1 MVTEARVPDR
11 LPAGLLSNPEM
22 ITACRRRDFAA
33 VFRLL
38 KLAGIYP
45 SLIARACDMTPSR
58 VGEVL
63 SGKRRIEKIDLIERI
78 ADGLHIPG
86 RLLGL
91 APRAWEQEEPVAQ
104 PRPRP
109 PEPSAD
115 GRRPTAPIDPELL
128 VSHLRAAMPSHY
140 RAANLLG
147 SRHALDA
154 VTQHVHLLDRLQ
166 QATGG
171 RARDDLLT
179 IGTRTAE
186 FLGWLNQDLGDFD
199 QALFWSDRAMEWAQ
213 EAGDDVM
220 AAYVLFRKSNQATAQ
235 RNAQKAVSLA
245 RAAQRSVGATH
256 RIRALAAQQEA
267 QGHAMMGNPRF
278 AQAKFD
284 EAHDIAATPDVSHT
298 DDALDLAYCTPTYI
312 EMQRANCLIELG
324 DPHTAV
330 GMFEAEL
337 RALPPIY
344 RNDQGVYLSRLA
356 RAYAVSGEPE
366 QAAAAADRALSIAI
380 DTESA
385 RAMAELSAADKAL
398 QRWSTVAE
406 VATFTG
412 RLKLMYGTAPSRPL
426 TARWER
432 LGSWT
437 H

>member
-11 LPAGLLSNPEM
+11 LPASLLSNPEM

-91 APRAWEQEEPVAQ
+91 ASRSWELEAPVQ
-104 PRPRP
+104 QHRHRSPKP
-109 PEPSAD
+109 AD
-115 GRRPTAPIDPELL
+115 GGQGSAPIDPELF
-128 VSHLRAAMPSHY
+128 VNHLRGAMPGHY
-140 RAANLLG
+140 KAANLLG

-154 VTQHVHLLDRLQ
+154 VTRHLQLLDRLQ
-166 QATGG
+166 QAIGG
-171 RARDDLLT
+171 RDRDELLT

-199 QALFWSDRAMEWAQ
+199 RALFWSDRAMEWAQ

-267 QGHAMMGNPRF
+267 QGHALMGNPRF

-284 EAHDIAATPDVSHT
+284 EAHEIAAAPDDSHA

-330 GMFEAEL
+330 GMLEAEL
-337 RALPPIY
+337 QVLPPVY

-366 QAAAAADRALSIAI
+366 QAATAADRALSIAV

-385 RAMAELSAADKAL
+385 RAMSELTAAGKAL
-398 QRWSTVAE
+398 QRWSAVPE
-406 VATFTG
+406 VATFT
-412 RLKLMYGTAPSRPL
+412 RPL
-426 TARWER
+426 A
-432 LGSWT
+432 LMGSGSPLD

>member
-1 MVTEARVPDR
+1 MVAEARVPDR

-22 ITACRRRDFAA
+22 IAACLARDFPA

-38 KLAGIYP
+38 KSAGIYP

-58 VGEVL
+58 VGEVM

-78 ADGLHIPG
+78 ADGLRLPG
-86 RLLGL
+86 SMLGL
-91 APRAWEQEEPVAQ
+91 ASRPWEQEAPI
-104 PRPRP
+104 PRPRRCL

-115 GRRPTAPIDPELL
+115 RRSLNAPIDPELF
-128 VSHLRAAMPSHY
+128 VSHLRGAMPGHY
-140 RAANLLG
+140 KAANLLG
-147 SRHALDA
+147 SHHALDA
-154 VTQHVHLLDRLQ
+154 VTRHVQLLDRLQ
-166 QATGG
+166 QESGG
-171 RARDDLLT
+171 SARDELLT
-179 IGTRTAE
+179 IGARTAE
-186 FLGWLNQDLGDFD
+186 FLGWLNQDLGHFE
-199 QALFWSDRAMEWAQ
+199 QALYWSDRAMEWAQ

-284 EAHDIAATPDVSHT
+284 EAHEVAAAPDDSHA

-337 RALPPIY
+337 RVLPPVY

-385 RAMAELSAADKAL
+385 RAMSELSAAGKAL
-398 QRWSTVAE
+398 QRWSAVPE
-406 VATFTG
+406 VATFTS
-412 RLKLMYGTAPSRPL
+412 RLTLMSSGTPL
-426 TARWER
+426 DR
-432 LGSWT
+432 
-437 H
+437 

>member
-1 MVTEARVPDR
+1 MTDARVPDR
-11 LPAGLLSNPEM
+11 LPAGLLANPEM
-22 ITACRRRDFAA
+22 IAACRRRDFAA

-58 VGEVL
+58 VGEIM
-63 SGKRRIEKIDLIERI
+63 SGKRKIEKINLIERI

-86 RLLGL
+86 RMLGL
-91 APRAWEQEEPVAQ
+91 AAREWEQETPLSS
-104 PRPRP
+104 PRHPA
-109 PEPSAD
+109 PESSTT
-115 GRRPTAPIDPELL
+115 GQSLNSPIDPEFF
-128 VSHLRAAMPSHY
+128 VSHLRGVMPSHY

-154 VTQHVHLLDRLQ
+154 VTRHVQFLDRIQ
-166 QATGG
+166 QNAGG
-171 RARDDLLT
+171 RDRDELLI
-179 IGTRTAE
+179 IGARTAE
-186 FLGWLNQDLGDFD
+186 FLGWLNQDLGDFG
-199 QALFWSDRAMEWAQ
+199 QSLYWSDRAMEWAQ

-235 RNAQKAVSLA
+235 RSAQKAISLA
-245 RAAQRSVGATH
+245 RAAQRAVGATL

-267 QGHAMMGNPRF
+267 QGHTLMGNQRF

-284 EAHDIAATPDVSHT
+284 EAHELAAEPDDSHA

-324 DPHTAV
+324 DPRTAV
-330 GMFEAEL
+330 EMFEAEL
-337 RALPPIY
+337 QILPSIY

-385 RAMAELSAADKAL
+385 RAMSELSAAGKAL
-398 QRWSTVAE
+398 QRWRAVPE

-412 RLKLMYGTAPSRPL
+412 RLTLMHR
-426 TARWER
+426 
-432 LGSWT
+432 
-437 H
+437 

>member
-1 MVTEARVPDR
+1 MTEARVPDR
-11 LPAGLLSNPEM
+11 LPPGLISNPEM
-22 ITACRRRDFAA
+22 IAACRRRDFAA
-33 VFRLL
+33 IFRLL

-58 VGEVL
+58 VGEVMA
-63 SGKRRIEKIDLIERI
+63 GKPRIEKIDVIERI
-78 ADGLHIPG
+78 ADGLRIPG
-86 RLLGL
+86 HMLGL
-91 APRAWEQEEPVAQ
+91 ASREWEQEAPIARQ
-104 PRPRP
+104 AWPRSI
-109 PEPSAD
+109 EPSI
-115 GRRPTAPIDPELL
+115 GGQGLSAPIDPDFF
-128 VSHLRAAMPSHY
+128 VSHLRSLMPGHY
-140 RAANLLG
+140 KAANLLG

-154 VTQHVHLLDRLQ
+154 VTRHVQLLDRLQ
-166 QATGG
+166 ESVGG
-171 RARDDLLT
+171 RARDELLS
-179 IGTRTAE
+179 IGARTAE
-186 FLGWLNQDLGDFD
+186 FLGWLNQDLGDFG
-199 QALFWSDRAMEWAQ
+199 QALYWSDRAMEWAQ
-213 EAGDDVM
+213 ETGDNVM

-235 RNAQKAVSLA
+235 RNTQKAVSLA
-245 RAAQRSVGATH
+245 RAAQRSAGVTL

-267 QGHAMMGNPRF
+267 QGHALMGNLRF

-284 EAHDIAATPDVSHT
+284 EAHELAAEPDDSHA

-324 DPHTAV
+324 DPRTAV

-337 RALPPIY
+337 QSLPPIY

-398 QRWSTVAE
+398 QRWSTVTE

-412 RLKLMYGTAPSRPL
+412 RLKLMSGAAPPRPA
-426 TARWER
+426 T
-432 LGSWT
+432 S
-437 H
+437 

>member
-1 MVTEARVPDR
+1 MTEARVPDR
-11 LPAGLLSNPEM
+11 LPAALLSHPEM
-22 ITACRRRDFAA
+22 ITACRRRDFAS

-58 VGEVL
+58 VGEVI
-63 SGKRRIEKIDLIERI
+63 SGKRKIEKIDLIERI

-86 RLLGL
+86 RMLGL
-91 APRAWEQEEPVAQ
+91 SDRPWEQAGLVPQ
-104 PRPRP
+104 PRRRP
-109 PEPSAD
+109 PESSA
-115 GRRPTAPIDPELL
+115 GARGLNAPIDPELF
-128 VSHLRAAMPSHY
+128 VSHLRCAMPGHY
-140 RAANLLG
+140 KSANLLG

-154 VTQHVHLLDRLQ
+154 VTRHVQLLDRLQ
-166 QATGG
+166 QDAEG
-171 RARDDLLT
+171 RARDELLT
-179 IGTRTAE
+179 IGARTAE

-199 QALFWSDRAMEWAQ
+199 RALYWSDRAMEWAQ
-213 EAGDDVM
+213 EADDDVM

-235 RNAQKAVSLA
+235 RNGQKAVSLA

-267 QGHAMMGNPRF
+267 QGHALMGNPRF

-284 EAHDIAATPDVSHT
+284 EAHEVAASPDDSHA

-324 DPHTAV
+324 DPHRAV

-337 RALPPIY
+337 RVLPPIY

-366 QAAAAADRALSIAI
+366 QAAAAADRALSIAV

-385 RAMAELSAADKAL
+385 RAMSELSAAGRAL
-398 QRWSTVAE
+398 QRWSAVPE
-406 VATFTG
+406 VATFTS
-412 RLKLMYGTAPSRPL
+412 RLTLMSNGSPL
-426 TARWER
+426 DR
-432 LGSWT
+432 
-437 H
+437 

>member
-1 MVTEARVPDR
+1 MTEARVPDR
-11 LPAGLLSNPEM
+11 LPPGLLSSPEM
-22 ITACRRRDFAA
+22 ITACRRRDFAT

-58 VGEVL
+58 VGEVMA
-63 SGKRRIEKIDLIERI
+63 GKPKIEKIDLIERI

-86 RLLGL
+86 HMLGL
-91 APRAWEQEEPVAQ
+91 ASREWEQEAPA
-104 PRPRP
+104 PRLRHRA
-109 PEPSAD
+109 PEPFAGGQGLS
-115 GRRPTAPIDPELL
+115 APIDPEFF
-128 VSHLRAAMPSHY
+128 VSHLRGVMPGHY
-140 RAANLLG
+140 KAANLLG

-154 VTQHVHLLDRLQ
+154 VTRHVQLLDHLQ
-166 QATGG
+166 QNAGG
-171 RARDDLLT
+171 RARDKLLT
-179 IGTRTAE
+179 IGACTVE

-213 EAGDDVM
+213 ESGDDVM

-235 RNAQKAVSLA
+235 RSAQKAVSLA
-245 RAAQRSVGATH
+245 RAAQRSAGATL

-267 QGHAMMGNPRF
+267 QGHALMGNPRF

-284 EAHDIAATPDVSHT
+284 EAHELAAEPDDSHA

-324 DPHTAV
+324 DPRTAV
-330 GMFEAEL
+330 DMFEAEL
-337 RALPPIY
+337 QILPPIY

-366 QAAAAADRALSIAI
+366 QAAAAADRAPSIAI

-385 RAMAELSAADKAL
+385 RAMSELSAAGRAL
-398 QRWSTVAE
+398 QQWRAVPE

-412 RLKLMYGTAPSRPL
+412 RLTLMSSKEPSRPL
-426 TARWER
+426 MT
-432 LGSWT
+432 
-437 H
+437 

>member
-1 MVTEARVPDR
+1 MTDARVPDR

-22 ITACRRRDFAA
+22 IAACRRRDFAS

-58 VGEVL
+58 VGEIA
-63 SGKRRIEKIDLIERI
+63 SGKRRIEKIELIERI
-78 ADGLHIPG
+78 ADRLHIPG
-86 RLLGL
+86 HMLGL
-91 APRAWEQEEPVAQ
+91 AAREWEQETPLPSPGRRA
-104 PRPRP
+104 PA
-109 PEPSAD
+109 PSAD
-115 GRRPTAPIDPELL
+115 GRRLNSPIDPEFF
-128 VSHLRAAMPSHY
+128 VSHLRGVMPGHY

-154 VTQHVHLLDRLQ
+154 VTRHVQFLDRIQ
-166 QATGG
+166 QNTGG
-171 RARDDLLT
+171 RDRDELLV
-179 IGTRTAE
+179 IGARTAE

-199 QALFWSDRAMEWAQ
+199 QALYWSDRAMEWAQ

-220 AAYVLFRKSNQATAQ
+220 AAYVLFRKSNQATA
-235 RNAQKAVSLA
+235 RRDAQKAISLA
-245 RAAQRSVGATH
+245 RAAQRAAGATL

-267 QGHAMMGNPRF
+267 QGHTLMGNQRF

-284 EAHDIAATPDVSHT
+284 EAHELAAEPDDSHA

-324 DPHTAV
+324 DPRTAV

-337 RALPPIY
+337 QALPPIY

-366 QAAAAADRALSIAI
+366 QAATAADRALSIAL

-385 RAMAELSAADKAL
+385 RAISELSSAGAAL
-398 QRWSTVAE
+398 RRWSTVPE

-412 RLKLMYGTAPSRPL
+412 RLTLMIGGSPSRPL
-426 TARWER
+426 PT
-432 LGSWT
+432 
-437 H
+437 

>member
-1 MVTEARVPDR
+1 MVTDARLPDR
-11 LPAGLLSNPEM
+11 LPTGLLSNPEM
-22 ITACRRRDFAA
+22 IVACRRRDFAA

-58 VGEVL
+58 VGEVMA
-63 SGKRRIEKIDLIERI
+63 GKRKIEKIDLIERI
-78 ADGLHIPG
+78 ADGLHIPEHM
-86 RLLGL
+86 LGL
-91 APRAWEQEEPVAQ
+91 VSRDWEQEAPAPQV
-104 PRPRP
+104 RHRSF
-109 PEPSAD
+109 EPSAS
-115 GRRPTAPIDPELL
+115 GQGLSAPIDPEFF
-128 VSHLRAAMPSHY
+128 VSHLRGLMPGHY
-140 RAANLLG
+140 KAANLLG

-154 VTQHVHLLDRLQ
+154 VTRHVQLLDRLQ
-166 QATGG
+166 QNAGG
-171 RARDDLLT
+171 HARDELLT
-179 IGTRTAE
+179 IGARTAE
-186 FLGWLNQDLGDFD
+186 FLGWLNQDLGDFG

-213 EAGDDVM
+213 ETGDDVM

-235 RNAQKAVSLA
+235 RSTQKAVSLA
-245 RAAQRSVGATH
+245 RAAQRSVGATL

-267 QGHAMMGNPRF
+267 QGHALMGNPRF

-284 EAHDIAATPDVSHT
+284 EAHELAAEPDDSHA

-312 EMQRANCLIELG
+312 EMQRANCLIGLG
-324 DPHTAV
+324 DPRTAV

-337 RALPPIY
+337 QILPPIY

-385 RAMAELSAADKAL
+385 RAMSELSAAGKAL
-398 QRWSTVAE
+398 QRWKAVPE

-412 RLKLMYGTAPSRPL
+412 RLTLISGGLPSRPL
-426 TARWER
+426 TI
-432 LGSWT
+432 
-437 H
+437 

>member
-1 MVTEARVPDR
+1 M
-11 LPAGLLSNPEM
+11 
-22 ITACRRRDFAA
+22 
-33 VFRLL
+33 FRLL
-38 KLAGIYP
+38 KTTGIYP

-58 VGEVL
+58 VGEVM

-86 RLLGL
+86 RMLGL
-91 APRAWEQEEPVAQ
+91 ASRSWELETPVRQ
-104 PRPRP
+104 PHRRQ

-115 GRRPTAPIDPELL
+115 GRGPNAPIDPELF
-128 VSHLRAAMPSHY
+128 VSHLRGALPGHY
-140 RAANLLG
+140 KAANLLG
-147 SRHALDA
+147 SRHALDP
-154 VTQHVHLLDRLQ
+154 VTRHVRLLDRLQ
-166 QATGG
+166 QIAGG
-171 RARDDLLT
+171 RARDELLT
-179 IGTRTAE
+179 IGARTAE

-199 QALFWSDRAMEWAQ
+199 RALFWSDRAMEWAQ

-235 RNAQKAVSLA
+235 RNAPKAVSLA

-284 EAHDIAATPDVSHT
+284 EAHEIAAAPDDSHA

-312 EMQRANCLIELG
+312 EIQRANFLIELG
-324 DPHTAV
+324 DPRTAV
-330 GMFEAEL
+330 GMLEAEL
-337 RALPPIY
+337 RVLPPVY

-366 QAAAAADRALSIAI
+366 QAAAAADRALSIAV

-385 RAMAELSAADKAL
+385 RAMSELSGAGKAL
-398 QRWSTVAE
+398 QRWSAVPQ
-406 VATFTG
+406 VATLTH
-412 RLKLMYGTAPSRPL
+412 RLALMSSGSPL
-426 TARWER
+426 DR
-432 LGSWT
+432 
-437 H
+437 

>member
-1 MVTEARVPDR
+1 M
-11 LPAGLLSNPEM
+11 
-22 ITACRRRDFAA
+22 
-33 VFRLL
+33 
-38 KLAGIYP
+38 
-45 SLIARACDMTPSR
+45 
-58 VGEVL
+58 
-63 SGKRRIEKIDLIERI
+63 
-78 ADGLHIPG
+78 PG
-86 RLLGL
+86 
-91 APRAWEQEEPVAQ
+91 
-104 PRPRP
+104 
-109 PEPSAD
+109 
-115 GRRPTAPIDPELL
+115 
-128 VSHLRAAMPSHY
+128 HY
-140 RAANLLG
+140 KAANLLG

-154 VTQHVHLLDRLQ
+154 VTRHLQLLDRLQ
-166 QATGG
+166 QAIGG
-171 RARDDLLT
+171 RDRDELLT

-199 QALFWSDRAMEWAQ
+199 RALFWSDRAMEWAQ

-267 QGHAMMGNPRF
+267 QGHALMGNPRF

-284 EAHDIAATPDVSHT
+284 EAHEIAAAPDDSHA

-330 GMFEAEL
+330 GMLEAEL
-337 RALPPIY
+337 QVLPPVY

-366 QAAAAADRALSIAI
+366 QAATAADRALSIAV

-385 RAMAELSAADKAL
+385 RAMSELTAAGKAL
-398 QRWSTVAE
+398 QRWSAVPE
-406 VATFTG
+406 VATFT
-412 RLKLMYGTAPSRPL
+412 RPL
-426 TARWER
+426 A
-432 LGSWT
+432 LMGSGSPLD

>member
-1 MVTEARVPDR
+1 MTEARVPDR
-11 LPAGLLSNPEM
+11 LPAGLLSHPEM
-22 ITACRRRDFAA
+22 IAACRRRDFSS

-58 VGEVL
+58 VGEVI
-63 SGKRRIEKIDLIERI
+63 SGKRKIEKIDLIERI

-86 RLLGL
+86 RMLGL
-91 APRAWEQEEPVAQ
+91 SDQPWEQAGPVPQ
-104 PRPRP
+104 PRRRP
-109 PEPSAD
+109 PESSTGA
-115 GRRPTAPIDPELL
+115 RSLNAPIDPDLF
-128 VSHLRAAMPSHY
+128 VSHLRCAMPGHY
-140 RAANLLG
+140 KAANLLG

-154 VTQHVHLLDRLQ
+154 VTRHVRLLDRLQ
-166 QATGG
+166 QDAEG
-171 RARDDLLT
+171 RARDELLT
-179 IGTRTAE
+179 IGARTAE

-199 QALFWSDRAMEWAQ
+199 QALYWSDRAMEWAQ

-267 QGHAMMGNPRF
+267 QGHALMGNPRF
-278 AQAKFD
+278 AQEKFD
-284 EAHDIAATPDVSHT
+284 EAHQVAASPDDSHA

-337 RALPPIY
+337 RILPAVY

-366 QAAAAADRALSIAI
+366 QAAAAADRALSIAV

-385 RAMAELSAADKAL
+385 RAMSELSAAGRAL
-398 QRWSTVAE
+398 QRWSAVPE
-406 VATFTG
+406 VATFTS
-412 RLKLMYGTAPSRPL
+412 RLTLMSGGSPL
-426 TARWER
+426 DR
-432 LGSWT
+432 
-437 H
+437 

>member
-1 MVTEARVPDR
+1 MTEARVPDR

-22 ITACRRRDFAA
+22 IVACRRRDFAA
-33 VFRLL
+33 MFRLL

-58 VGEVL
+58 VGEVMA
-63 SGKRRIEKIDLIERI
+63 GKPKIEKIDLIERI

-86 RLLGL
+86 HMLGL
-91 APRAWEQEEPVAQ
+91 ASRSWEQEAPVRQAQ
-104 PRPRP
+104 LRSI
-109 PEPSAD
+109 EPSI
-115 GRRPTAPIDPELL
+115 GGQGLSAPIDPDFF
-128 VSHLRAAMPSHY
+128 VSNLRGLMPGHY
-140 RAANLLG
+140 KAANLLG

-154 VTQHVHLLDRLQ
+154 VTRHVRLLDRLQ
-166 QATGG
+166 QNVGG
-171 RARDDLLT
+171 RARDELLT
-179 IGTRTAE
+179 IGARTAE
-186 FLGWLNQDLGDFD
+186 FLGWLNQDLGDFA
-199 QALFWSDRAMEWAQ
+199 QALYWSDRAMEWAQ

-235 RNAQKAVSLA
+235 RNTQKAVSLA
-245 RAAQRSVGATH
+245 RAAQRSARATL

-267 QGHAMMGNPRF
+267 QGHALMGNLRF
-278 AQAKFD
+278 AEAKFD
-284 EAHDIAATPDVSHT
+284 EAHELAAEPDDSHA

-324 DPHTAV
+324 DPRTAV

-337 RALPPIY
+337 RILPPIY

-385 RAMAELSAADKAL
+385 RAMTELSAADKAL
-398 QRWSTVAE
+398 QRWSTVTE

-412 RLKLMYGTAPSRPL
+412 RLKLMSGTTSSRP
-426 TARWER
+426 TM
-432 LGSWT
+432 S
-437 H
+437 

>member
-1 MVTEARVPDR
+1 M
-11 LPAGLLSNPEM
+11 
-22 ITACRRRDFAA
+22 
-33 VFRLL
+33 FRLL
-38 KLAGIYP
+38 KTAGIYP

-58 VGEVL
+58 VGEVM

-86 RLLGL
+86 RMLGL
-91 APRAWEQEEPVAQ
+91 ASRSWELETPVRQ
-104 PRPRP
+104 PRRRQ
-109 PEPSAD
+109 PEPSTD
-115 GRRPTAPIDPELL
+115 GRGPNAPIDAELF
-128 VSHLRAAMPSHY
+128 VSHLRGAMPGHY
-140 RAANLLG
+140 KAANLLG
-147 SRHALDA
+147 SRHALDP
-154 VTQHVHLLDRLQ
+154 VTRHVRLLDHLQ
-166 QATGG
+166 QIAEG
-171 RARDDLLT
+171 RARDELLA
-179 IGTRTAE
+179 IGARTAE

-199 QALFWSDRAMEWAQ
+199 RALFWSDRAMEWAQ
-213 EAGDDVM
+213 EARDDVM

-235 RNAQKAVSLA
+235 RNAPKAVSLA

-284 EAHDIAATPDVSHT
+284 EAHEIAAAPDDSHA

-337 RALPPIY
+337 RVLPPVY

-366 QAAAAADRALSIAI
+366 QAVAAADRALSIAV

-385 RAMAELSAADKAL
+385 RAMSELSTAGKAL
-398 QRWSTVAE
+398 QRWSAVPQ
-406 VATFTG
+406 VATFTH
-412 RLKLMYGTAPSRPL
+412 RLALMSSGSPL
-426 TARWER
+426 DR
-432 LGSWT
+432 
-437 H
+437 

>member
-11 LPAGLLSNPEM
+11 LPASLLSNPEM

-91 APRAWEQEEPVAQ
+91 ASRSWELEAPVQHPR
-104 PRPRP
+104 RRL
-109 PEPSAD
+109 PEPAD
-115 GRRPTAPIDPELL
+115 GGQGLSAPIDPEFF
-128 VSHLRAAMPSHY
+128 VSHLRGVMPGHY
-140 RAANLLG
+140 KAANLLG
-147 SRHALDA
+147 SRHALDS
-154 VTQHVHLLDRLQ
+154 VTRHLQLLDRLQ
-166 QATGG
+166 QAIGG
-171 RARDDLLT
+171 RDREELLT

-199 QALFWSDRAMEWAQ
+199 RALFWSDRAMEWAQ

-284 EAHDIAATPDVSHT
+284 EAHEIAAAPDDSHA

-337 RALPPIY
+337 RVLPPVY

-366 QAAAAADRALSIAI
+366 QAVAAADRALSIAI

-385 RAMAELSAADKAL
+385 RAMSELSTAGKAL
-398 QRWSTVAE
+398 QRWSAVPQVAM
-406 VATFTG
+406 FTH
-412 RLKLMYGTAPSRPL
+412 RLALMSSGSPL
-426 TARWER
+426 DR
-432 LGSWT
+432 
-437 H
+437 

>member
-1 MVTEARVPDR
+1 MTEARVPDR
-11 LPAGLLSNPEM
+11 LPASLLSNPEM

-91 APRAWEQEEPVAQ
+91 ASRSWELEAPVQHPR
-104 PRPRP
+104 RRP
-109 PEPSAD
+109 PEPAD
-115 GRRPTAPIDPELL
+115 SGQGLSAPIDPEFF
-128 VSHLRAAMPSHY
+128 VSHLRGVMPGHY
-140 RAANLLG
+140 KAANLLG

-154 VTQHVHLLDRLQ
+154 VTRHLQLLDRLQ
-166 QATGG
+166 QAIGG
-171 RARDDLLT
+171 RDREELLT

-199 QALFWSDRAMEWAQ
+199 RALFWSDRAMEWAQ

-267 QGHAMMGNPRF
+267 QGHALMGNPRF

-284 EAHDIAATPDVSHT
+284 EAHEIAAAPDDSHA

-330 GMFEAEL
+330 GMLEAEL
-337 RALPPIY
+337 QVLPPVY

-366 QAAAAADRALSIAI
+366 QAATAADRALSIAV

-385 RAMAELSAADKAL
+385 RAMSELTAAGKAL
-398 QRWSTVAE
+398 QRWSAVPE
-406 VATFTG
+406 VATFTR
-412 RLKLMYGTAPSRPL
+412 RLALMGSGSPL
-426 TARWER
+426 D
-432 LGSWT
+432 

>member
-1 MVTEARVPDR
+1 MTEARVPDR
-11 LPAGLLSNPEM
+11 LPPSLLSNPEM
-22 ITACRRRDFAA
+22 IAACRRRDFAT

-58 VGEVL
+58 VGEVMV
-63 SGKRRIEKIDLIERI
+63 GKPKIEKIDLIERI

-86 RLLGL
+86 HMLGL
-91 APRAWEQEEPVAQ
+91 ASREWEQEAAAPQLRHRA
-104 PRPRP
+104 
-109 PEPSAD
+109 PEPSA
-115 GRRPTAPIDPELL
+115 GGQSLSAPLDPEFF
-128 VSHLRAAMPSHY
+128 VSHLRGVMPGHY
-140 RAANLLG
+140 KAANLLG

-154 VTQHVHLLDRLQ
+154 VTRHVQLLDRLQ
-166 QATGG
+166 QNAGG
-171 RARDDLLT
+171 RARDELLT
-179 IGTRTAE
+179 IGARTAE
-186 FLGWLNQDLGDFD
+186 FLGWLNQDLGDFG
-199 QALFWSDRAMEWAQ
+199 QALYWSDRAMEWAQ
-213 EAGDDVM
+213 EAADDVM

-245 RAAQRSVGATH
+245 RAAQRSAGATL

-267 QGHAMMGNPRF
+267 QGHALMGNPRF

-284 EAHDIAATPDVSHT
+284 EAHELAAEPDDSHA

-324 DPHTAV
+324 DPRTAV
-330 GMFEAEL
+330 DMFEAEL
-337 RALPPIY
+337 QILPPIY

-385 RAMAELSAADKAL
+385 RAMSELSAAGNAL
-398 QRWSTVAE
+398 QQWRSVPE
-406 VATFTG
+406 VAVFTG
-412 RLKLMYGTAPSRPL
+412 RLTLMSSGSPL
-426 TARWER
+426 DR
-432 LGSWT
+432 
-437 H
+437 

>member
-1 MVTEARVPDR
+1 MTDARVPDR
-11 LPAGLLSNPEM
+11 LPAGVLSNPEM
-22 ITACRRRDFAA
+22 VAACRKRDFAA

-58 VGEVL
+58 VGEIA
-63 SGKRRIEKIDLIERI
+63 SGKRRIEKIELIERI
-78 ADGLHIPG
+78 ADGLHLPG
-86 RLLGL
+86 HMLGL
-91 APRAWEQEEPVAQ
+91 AAREWEQEVPLPSPGRQA
-104 PRPRP
+104 PA
-109 PEPSAD
+109 PSAD
-115 GRRPTAPIDPELL
+115 GQRLNSPIDPEFF
-128 VSHLRAAMPSHY
+128 VSHLRGVMPGHY

-154 VTQHVHLLDRLQ
+154 VTRHVQFLDRIQ
-166 QATGG
+166 QNTGG
-171 RARDDLLT
+171 RDRDELLV
-179 IGTRTAE
+179 IGARTAE

-199 QALFWSDRAMEWAQ
+199 QALYWSDRAMEWAQ

-220 AAYVLFRKSNQATAQ
+220 AAYVLFRKSNQATA
-235 RNAQKAVSLA
+235 RRDAQKAISLA
-245 RAAQRSVGATH
+245 RAAQRAAGATL

-267 QGHAMMGNPRF
+267 QGHTLMGNQRF

-284 EAHDIAATPDVSHT
+284 EAHELAAEPDDSHA

-324 DPHTAV
+324 DPRTAV

-337 RALPPIY
+337 QALPPIY

-366 QAAAAADRALSIAI
+366 QAATAADRALSIAL

-385 RAMAELSAADKAL
+385 RAMSELSSAGAAL
-398 QRWSTVAE
+398 RRWSTVPE

-412 RLKLMYGTAPSRPL
+412 RLPLMIGGSPSRPL
-426 TARWER
+426 PI
-432 LGSWT
+432 
-437 H
+437 

>member
-1 MVTEARVPDR
+1 MTEARVPDR

-22 ITACRRRDFAA
+22 ITACRRRDFAT

-58 VGEVL
+58 VGEVMA
-63 SGKRRIEKIDLIERI
+63 GKPKIEKIDLIERI

-86 RLLGL
+86 HMLGL
-91 APRAWEQEEPVAQ
+91 ASREWEQEVPV
-104 PRPRP
+104 PRTRQRP
-109 PEPSAD
+109 IEPSIS
-115 GRRPTAPIDPELL
+115 GQGLSAPIDPDFF
-128 VSHLRAAMPSHY
+128 VSHLRGLMPGHY
-140 RAANLLG
+140 KAANLLG

-154 VTQHVHLLDRLQ
+154 VTRHVQLLDRLQ
-166 QATGG
+166 QNVGG
-171 RARDDLLT
+171 RARDELLT
-179 IGTRTAE
+179 IGARTAE

-199 QALFWSDRAMEWAQ
+199 QALYWSDRAMEWAQ
-213 EAGDDVM
+213 ETGDDVM

-235 RNAQKAVSLA
+235 RNTQKAVSLA
-245 RAAQRSVGATH
+245 RAAQRSAGATL

-267 QGHAMMGNPRF
+267 QGHALMGNLRF
-278 AQAKFD
+278 AETKFD
-284 EAHDIAATPDVSHT
+284 EAHELAAEPDDSHA

-324 DPHTAV
+324 DPRTAV

-337 RALPPIY
+337 RILPPIY

-356 RAYAVSGEPE
+356 RAYAASGKPE

-385 RAMAELSAADKAL
+385 RTMTELSAADKAL
-398 QRWSTVAE
+398 QRWSTVTE

-412 RLKLMYGTAPSRPL
+412 RLKLMSGTTSSRPA
-426 TARWER
+426 T
-432 LGSWT
+432 S
-437 H
+437 